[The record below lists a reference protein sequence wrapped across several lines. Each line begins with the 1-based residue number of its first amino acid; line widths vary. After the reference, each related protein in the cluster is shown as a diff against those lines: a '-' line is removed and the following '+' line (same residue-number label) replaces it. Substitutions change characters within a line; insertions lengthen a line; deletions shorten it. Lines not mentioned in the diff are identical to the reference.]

1 MSCCEFSFSK
11 DGGQGVE
18 IGLLCEQI
26 FAGGINPLLATG
38 ESHLSHNTRYKE
50 AHLLLLGAYYRGLL
64 LLPLQ
69 SLLRRYDY
77 MGRITKW

>member
-1 MSCCEFSFSK
+1 MSCREFSFSK
-11 DGGQGVE
+11 DGNGGAE
-18 IGLLCEQI
+18 TGLFCEQI
-26 FAGGINPLLATG
+26 FTGGRDPLLATG